1 MCSATELC
9 PLPNQLR
16 CFENMAS
23 FFIVCVF
30 VCIHV
35 CMCVS
40 AHVHV
45 RALRT
50 VWGGGQKPTSAL
62 ICQESSTFFCEAGS
76 LTRLKLTD

>member
-45 RALRT
+45 RAFRT
-50 VWGGGQKPTSAL
+50 VGGGQKPTSAL

>member
-1 MCSATELC
+1 MCSAIELY
-9 PLPNQLR
+9 PLSNQLR
-16 CFENMAS
+16 CFENMTS

-35 CMCVS
+35 CTCVS

-50 VWGGGQKPTSAL
+50 VRGSQKPTSAL

>member
-1 MCSATELC
+1 MCSVTELC

-50 VWGGGQKPTSAL
+50 VRGGVRSQPRLSFVKSHPPSFVRQGL
-62 ICQESSTFFCEAGS
+62 S
-76 LTRLKLTD
+76 LG

>member
-1 MCSATELC
+1 MCSAIELY

-16 CFENMAS
+16 CFENMTS

-35 CMCVS
+35 CTCVS

-50 VWGGGQKPTSAL
+50 VRGVRSQPRLSFVKSHSPSFVRQGL
-62 ICQESSTFFCEAGS
+62 S
-76 LTRLKLTD
+76 LG